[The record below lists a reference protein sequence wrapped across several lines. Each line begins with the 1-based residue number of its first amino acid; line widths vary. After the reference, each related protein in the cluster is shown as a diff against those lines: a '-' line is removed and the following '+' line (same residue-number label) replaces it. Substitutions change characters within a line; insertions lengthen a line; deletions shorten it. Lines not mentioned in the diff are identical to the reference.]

1 MKFSDQQR
9 NLFERVEHILDM
21 DQLARLSNVGLS
33 NECLRRN
40 ALIQKSVSRMRLAL
54 ATVHWEPRLTQWLN
68 GICMTHLSPAYMV
81 SYIEILQTL
90 KRKVPT
96 LVDKMLYGKPID
108 VHMDYMSAILKH
120 GWEPTIASKTRTL
133 PSQPIIIIVPSSA
146 SSVTTTAREK
156 KWIELFSTL
165 SHVVPILTNL
175 HKKIDDH
182 KTFDDIAE
190 QLIAIVRAKIQEIRL
205 EKPNKKIILVGFN
218 AGAAIAMQV
227 ALVEPVNSIVC
238 LGFAYNT
245 LHGVRGEPDDRI
257 LELTTPVLFILGQNT
272 QQSR

>member
-1 MKFSDQQR
+1 
-9 NLFERVEHILDM
+9 M
-21 DQLARLSNVGLS
+21 DQLVRLSNDSLS

-40 ALIQKSVSRMRLAL
+40 AIIQKSVSRMRLAL
-54 ATVHWEPRLTQWLN
+54 ATVHWEPRLTQWLH
-68 GICMTHLSPAYMV
+68 GILMAHLSPAYMV

-90 KRKVPT
+90 KRKIPT

-120 GWEPTIASKTRTL
+120 EWEPTIAPKTRSL
-133 PSQPIIIIVPSSA
+133 PNQPIIIIVPSSA
-146 SSVTTTAREK
+146 STVTTTAREK
-156 KWIELFSTL
+156 KWIELLSTL

-175 HKKIDDH
+175 QRKIDDH
-182 KTFDDIAE
+182 KTFDEIAE

-205 EKPNKKIILVGFN
+205 QTPNRNIILVGFD
-218 AGAAIAMQV
+218 AGAAIATQV

-257 LELTTPVLFILGQNT
+257 LELTTPVLFILGQNA
-272 QQSR
+272 QKSR

>member
-1 MKFSDQQR
+1 
-9 NLFERVEHILDM
+9 M
-21 DQLARLSNVGLS
+21 DQLARLSNVSLS

-40 ALIQKSVSRMRLAL
+40 AIIQKSVSRMRLAL
-54 ATVHWEPRLTQWLN
+54 AMVHWEPHLTQWLH
-68 GICMTHLSPAYMV
+68 GILITHLSPAYMV

-90 KRKVPT
+90 KRKIPT
-96 LVDKMLYGKPID
+96 LVDKMLYGNPID

-120 GWEPTIASKTRTL
+120 GWEPTIAPKTRTL
-133 PSQPIIIIVPSSA
+133 PGQPIIIIVPSSA
-146 SSVTTTAREK
+146 STVTTTVREK
-156 KWIELFSTL
+156 KWIELLSTL

-175 HKKIDDH
+175 QWQID
-182 KTFDDIAE
+182 KTFDEITE
-190 QLIAIVRAKIQEIRL
+190 QIIAIVRAKIQEIRL
-205 EKPNKKIILVGFN
+205 QTPNRNIILVGFN

-238 LGFAYNT
+238 LNFAYNT

-257 LELTTPVLFILGQNT
+257 LELTTPVLFVVGQNA